1 MIGTKNWVPCS
12 VRVRTNSATRPTVSP
27 VAYFRLRHSNLS
39 SRITQTQFLKIF
51 ELAVQSNK
59 GSRPKKSVTVYNF
72 TAVGCGSL
80 CRIRCALS
88 LNRSNFLLFVF
99 LITFWAFLWILIER
113 CLRKRLW
120 ISYFSSVG
128 IPVGLG
134 QVDSYSKKKNINNF
148 CFLVFTILC
157 FMCFIYLH
165 DLATLP
171 IRVALLWNEYTPA
184 YKCRH
189 YRTYIDPSPPT
200 IHLAIDSVLLKNCD
214 RICNVTHFFY
224 LLYL

>member
-99 LITFWAFLWILIER
+99 LITF
-113 CLRKRLW
+113 
-120 ISYFSSVG
+120 
-128 IPVGLG
+128 
-134 QVDSYSKKKNINNF
+134 
-148 CFLVFTILC
+148 
-157 FMCFIYLH
+157 
-165 DLATLP
+165 
-171 IRVALLWNEYTPA
+171 
-184 YKCRH
+184 
-189 YRTYIDPSPPT
+189 
-200 IHLAIDSVLLKNCD
+200 
-214 RICNVTHFFY
+214 
-224 LLYL
+224 